1 MPTDQVQ
8 RCQGSVC
15 LQEDLKL
22 HNVEHDKTKPELF
35 LGQLIKIRNYTR

>member
-1 MPTDQVQ
+1 MPTGQLQ

-22 HNVEHDKTKPELF
+22 YAEYDKTKPELF
-35 LGQLIKIRNYTR
+35 LGQLLK